1 LAFDLT
7 QYKNET
13 RQFTHTS
20 GPLRFGLGVSGFE
33 YFLFNTLRFL
43 WRTFYQRRMSEAPDL
58 PVPILPATAS
68 FQQKHVEHCR
78 IFADRIELLKTL
90 PKGKVWAEVGTFKG
104 EFARTILD
112 ICEPSKL
119 DLMDL
124 TFDLVEKLGHVHE
137 SEIVTFYRG
146 ESSSSLLAQPDKK
159 YDVIYIDAGHD
170 LIDVARDADAAMK
183 KLKDDGILIF
193 NDYIPFAYK
202 EMRPYGVVAV
212 VNSLVV
218 HEGWEVAC
226 FAFQN
231 NMYCDIALRRAA

>member
-1 LAFDLT
+1 MVYNLT

-13 RQFTHTS
+13 QQFTRTS
-20 GPLRFGLGVSGFE
+20 GPLRFGMGVSSFE
-33 YFLFNTLRFL
+33 YFFFNVLRYL
-43 WRTFYQRRMSEAPDL
+43 WRVFYFRRMSESPDL
-58 PVPILPATAS
+58 PNPILPPTAS

-78 IFADRIELLKTL
+78 VFADRIELLKTL

-104 EFARTILD
+104 EFARQIID
-112 ICEPSKL
+112 ICEPGKL

-124 TFDLVEKLGHVHE
+124 TFDLVEKLGYVRE
-137 SEIVTFYRG
+137 SDVVTFYRG
-146 ESSSSLLAQPDKK
+146 ESSSSLLRQPDKK
-159 YDVIYIDAGHD
+159 YDIIYIDAGHD

-183 KLKDDGILIF
+183 KLKDDGMLIF

-212 VNSLVV
+212 VNSMVV
-218 HEGWEVAC
+218 HGNWEVAG

>member
-1 LAFDLT
+1 
-7 QYKNET
+7 
-13 RQFTHTS
+13 
-20 GPLRFGLGVSGFE
+20 
-33 YFLFNTLRFL
+33 LFNTLRFL
-43 WRTFYQRRMSEAPDL
+43 WRTFYQRRMSESPDL
-58 PVPILPATAS
+58 PVPILPPTAS

-90 PKGKVWAEVGTFKG
+90 PKGKVWAEVGTFRG
-104 EFARTILD
+104 EFARKIID

-159 YDVIYIDAGHD
+159 YDIIYIDAGHD
-170 LIDVARDADAAMK
+170 LIDVARDADAAMR

-212 VNSLVV
+212 VNSMVV
-218 HEGWEVAC
+218 HGRWEVAG